1 MIRIYFVNGQTA
13 DVTTASSVQIG
24 SWPTEGV
31 GTALP
36 LDNALICK
44 DGSDKEVGRFSI
56 ATLAGWSLSERGSAI
71 GPRSS

>member
-1 MIRIYFVNGQTA
+1 MIRVFFINGQTA
-13 DVTTASSVQIG
+13 DVTTASSTQIG

-31 GTALP
+31 GASLP
-36 LDNALICK
+36 LDHALVCK

-56 ATLAGWSLSERGSAI
+56 ATLAGWSLSERGAAV